1 MLKKMFMEPFLEVHN
16 KEIFGA
22 KHFKSVKIYRADE
35 MLVQNVCL
43 VHKTLQFDDF
53 R

>member
-1 MLKKMFMEPFLEVHN
+1 M
-16 KEIFGA
+16 FGA
-22 KHFKSVKIYRADE
+22 KHIKSVYIYRTGE